1 MKADHSILIFED
13 DIDLALQWRVSFE
26 SKNIEVQHAASL
38 DEAKAHCQQQS
49 FDLIVC
55 DMFILG
61 DEGQLLRQGGFSFI
75 HYLRGTSLEHRPS
88 WGLKVPILV
97 VSGAGLVKQTSFLDM
112 IQKLNRVT
120 ALKKPI
126 EPADLV
132 AKVLDMLK
140 T

>member
-13 DIDLALQWRVSFE
+13 DIDLALQWRASFE

-38 DEAKAHCQQQS
+38 DEAKAYCQQQS

-55 DMFILG
+55 DMFIQDNDG
-61 DEGQLLRQGGFSFI
+61 KLLRQGGFSFI
-75 HYLRGTSLEHRPS
+75 HYLRGTSLEHRPN

-97 VSGAGLVKQTSFLDM
+97 VSGAGLVKQTSFLGM

-120 ALKKPI
+120 ALKKPV

-132 AKVLDMLK
+132 AKVLDILK
-140 T
+140 G